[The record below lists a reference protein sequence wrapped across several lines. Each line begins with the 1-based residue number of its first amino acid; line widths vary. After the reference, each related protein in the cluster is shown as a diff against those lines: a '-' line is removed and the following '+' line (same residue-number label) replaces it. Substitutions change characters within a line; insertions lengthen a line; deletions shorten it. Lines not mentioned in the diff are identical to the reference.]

1 MWRMAWILRWTF
13 GCALILGLCWSE
25 GLAARAPAQ
34 TVVTDARV
42 GAHGG
47 TTRFVLELTDPVTAR
62 IFSLANPYRVVI
74 DLPEVGWRLPARPL
88 PQGVGLLERFRYGLF
103 KPGVTRV
110 VLETRGPAALN
121 DVFFLGG
128 TGSASDHRLV
138 VDLVSTTRAA
148 FLRNVDSPAISVAK
162 TRQVLPTADRR
173 APTLPVTFVPAPRKP
188 EVRPRKPLIVLDP
201 GHGGVDPG
209 AIGAGGTREKHIVLS
224 AAREFRSM
232 LEKTGRYRVKMTR
245 ERDVFIPLRDR
256 VAFAREVNADLF
268 ISIHADSIR
277 SSRVRGLSVY
287 TLSERA
293 SDQESA
299 ELAERENKADLIV
312 GIDLTET
319 TPEIT
324 NILIDLAQRETMNQS
339 ARFAAVL
346 VKELGRETRLLRNTH
361 RFAGF
366 RVLKAP
372 DVPSVLV
379 ELGFLSNRRDERDLR
394 KKSYRLTLARALV
407 RAVDRYFAR
416 VEQAVLP

>member
-1 MWRMAWILRWTF
+1 MWRMAWILRLALGCVLLF
-13 GCALILGLCWSE
+13 GTSWSE
-25 GLAARAPAQ
+25 DALARASVQA
-34 TVVTDARV
+34 VVTDARV
-42 GAHGG
+42 GAHAG
-47 TTRFVLELTDPVTAR
+47 TTRFVLEFTDQVTAR
-62 IFSLANPYRVVI
+62 VFSLANPYRIVI

-88 PQGVGLLERFRYGLF
+88 PKRVGLMERFRYGLF

-110 VLETRGPAALN
+110 VLETTGPAAIH

-128 TGSASDHRLV
+128 AKPARDYRLV

-148 FLRNVDSPAISVAK
+148 FLRGVEAPAISVAK
-162 TRQVLPTADRR
+162 SPAVQPR
-173 APTLPVTFVPAPRKP
+173 AGRTPSLPVRFVPAPRKP
-188 EVRPRKPLIVLDP
+188 EIRPRKPLIVLDP

-224 AAREFRSM
+224 AAREFRTM

-256 VAFAREVNADLF
+256 VAFAREVSADLF

-319 TPEIT
+319 APEIT
-324 NILIDLAQRETMNQS
+324 NILIDLAQRETMNRS

-346 VKELGRETRLLRNTH
+346 VKELGRETRLLRNSH

-394 KKSYRLTLARALV
+394 KKSYRLTLAKALV